1 MRHGETCCAWAFTC
15 LAALPAG
22 SGRPREEE
30 VECMQNEAVQE
41 RKSSEW
47 GKWRYGLSV
56 LHAENIHPQAAGTE
70 LLI

>member
-1 MRHGETCCAWAFTC
+1 MERHAAPGPL
-15 LAALPAG
+15 LASPLYLPAPG
-22 SGRPREEE
+22 EEE

>member
-1 MRHGETCCAWAFTC
+1 MLRLGLYLPRRSTCR
-15 LAALPAG
+15 L
-22 SGRPREEE
+22 RKREEE